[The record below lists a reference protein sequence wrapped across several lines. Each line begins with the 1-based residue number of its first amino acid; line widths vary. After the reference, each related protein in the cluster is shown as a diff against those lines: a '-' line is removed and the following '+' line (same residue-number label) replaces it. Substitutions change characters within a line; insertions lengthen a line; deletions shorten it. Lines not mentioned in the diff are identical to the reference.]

1 MKPIKLIMS
10 AFGPYA
16 DEVTVDFTKFEE
28 RGLFLISGDT
38 GAGKTTL
45 FDAICFALY
54 GKTSGSYRDTKNLR
68 SEYAKESRETFVDF
82 YFSHQG
88 RDYHIRRSP
97 SYERKKQRGSGK
109 ITVSEKASF
118 YSGQE
123 APIEGLKDVNSAIK
137 ELLHIDEK
145 QFKQIVMIAQGEFR
159 SLLNA
164 STEERTK
171 ILRTIF
177 QTSGYNSIEF
187 KLKER
192 MDAGGKRKERS
203 EASILQHFEDV
214 EADSEEELAEQ
225 LAELQERAGE
235 TKSLWNLEE
244 ILSLIGE
251 LIRTD
256 EEKLEKASAELE
268 AAEEGQKKREGEF
281 ARGES
286 ENQLFC
292 FLEKL
297 KVKEK
302 ELEEKKK
309 EVAEREKLLGRQKLA
324 SRELN
329 PIRFSYLAKA
339 QAVREGE
346 EKLKEEEEKAAA
358 ADKKANEAGRALA
371 EAEEAR
377 PEAESLQKHADHIRE
392 EEPKYQQRDQLSAE
406 VSGLR
411 KSAEGFAEEEKSLEE
426 KEKTLREKIQ
436 SLEEFQKSKKDLPEH
451 LSRFLAEEEK
461 LERLQKEMKELL
473 GSKAKI
479 RQEKE
484 KELADRQEVYRRAFD
499 AYEAA
504 SQEKLRAERILDNC
518 RAGILAEGLEEGMKC
533 PVCGSLHHPELA
545 AMPKEAVSEEA
556 FQKLKEKEERLQK
569 EKTEANT
576 EAIRAKTA
584 LAQYEEQLLEQIL
597 SCLKESIFWKKE
609 LLVYTRLAEKDTG
622 QPAYSRAVEKTE
634 QLESVDSAEKAEKLE
649 STNSAEKAERLASEE
664 AVKKNLD
671 SLIQTLAEEKRILE
685 ESLQE
690 KKDEEKRLIREKV
703 ALEKAERDLE
713 KARGAERESLS
724 KEKGDFTVRKQE
736 SLTKLAEKEAVRKT
750 LTALAFESW
759 EKAEAESIRAEKKAK
774 QILALLG
781 KREEEKKA
789 ADEALASVKASVKT
803 RKSFLEEA
811 RAEEKVEK
819 EKLDSVMK
827 KQGFASEEELK
838 GFLLSEQALSEAEE
852 RINAYKQAVLVNK
865 KQLEDAE
872 SNTKG
877 KIRVNLEELQE
888 SCEQGR
894 LVLKGKREEVN
905 RIKNRLQI
913 NTDKKEKITAQAPE
927 LEKSAKEY
935 EISSRL
941 YKLVRGT
948 TGNGKITLEQYI
960 QAAGFDGIIAAA
972 NRRLLPM
979 SEGQYE
985 LYRQENLLGKQSSNF
1000 LDLEVLDHYT
1010 GHRRPVGN
1018 LSGGESFKASLS
1030 LALGLS
1036 DTISSNLGGIQMDAL
1051 FIDEGFGTLDR
1062 KSIEGAMDILI
1073 NLSGSNKLV
1082 GIISH
1087 REELT
1092 ENIPQ
1097 QIRVKKTREG
1107 SSLSVELGM

>member
-68 SEYAKESRETFVDF
+68 SEYAKESCETFVDF

-97 SYERKKQRGSGK
+97 SYERRKQRGSGT
-109 ITVSEKASF
+109 ITVSEKASL

-123 APIEGLKDVNSAIK
+123 APIEGLKDVNNAIK

-164 STEERTK
+164 STDERTK

-203 EASILQHFEDV
+203 EASILQYFEDI
-214 EADSEEELAEQ
+214 EADPEGEMAEQ
-225 LAELQERAGE
+225 LRELQEQAGE

-244 ILSLIGE
+244 ILTLIEE

-268 AAEEGQKKREGEF
+268 TAEEGQKKLEGEL
-281 ARGES
+281 ARGKS
-286 ENQLFC
+286 GNQLFC
-292 FLEKL
+292 RLEEL

-302 ELEEKKK
+302 ELEEKKE

-329 PIRFSYLAKA
+329 PIRLSYLAKA

-346 EKLKEEEEKAAA
+346 EKLKEEEEKAKT
-358 ADKKANEAGRALA
+358 ADKKAREAERALA

-377 PEAESLQKHADHIRE
+377 PEAESQQKRADHIRE

-406 VSGLR
+406 VSTLR

-426 KEKTLREKIQ
+426 KERALQEKIK
-436 SLEEFQKSKKDLPEH
+436 SLEEFQKSRKDLPER
-451 LSRFLAEEEK
+451 LSRLLAEEEK

-484 KELADRQEVYRRAFD
+484 KELADRQKVYRRAFD
-499 AYEAA
+499 AYEAT

-533 PVCGSLHHPELA
+533 PVCGSFHHPELA
-545 AMPKEAVSEEA
+545 TMPKEAVSEEA

-584 LAQYEEQLLEQIL
+584 LAQYEEQLLEQVL
-597 SCLKESIFWKKE
+597 SCLKESTFGKKE
-609 LLVYTRLAEKDTG
+609 PFAYAKLAEKDT
-622 QPAYSRAVEKTE
+622 E
-634 QLESVDSAEKAEKLE
+634 LL
-649 STNSAEKAERLASEE
+649 L
-664 AVKKNLD
+664 
-671 SLIQTLAEEKRILE
+671 QTLAEEKRILE

-690 KKDEEKRLIREKV
+690 KKDEEKQLIREKA
-703 ALEKAERDLE
+703 ALEKAEKDLE
-713 KARGAERESLS
+713 KARGQEQESLS
-724 KEKGDFTVRKQE
+724 KEKENLTVRKQE
-736 SLTKLAEKEAVRKT
+736 SLTKLTEKEAVLKT

-759 EKAEAESIRAEKKAK
+759 QKAEAESSKAEKKAK
-774 QILALLG
+774 QILALLK
-781 KREEEKKA
+781 KREQEKKA

-811 RAEEKVEK
+811 RAEEKAEK
-819 EKLDSVMK
+819 EKLDSVME
-827 KQGFASEEELK
+827 KQGFVSEEELK

-852 RINAYKQAVLVNK
+852 GINAYKQAVLVNK
-865 KQLEDAE
+865 KQLEEAE
-872 SNTKG
+872 NNTKG

-888 SCEQGR
+888 SCEQGQ

-913 NTDKKEKITAQAPE
+913 NADKKEKITAQAPE
-927 LEKSAKEY
+927 LEKSAKGY

-979 SEGQYE
+979 SEGQFE

-1073 NLSGSNKLV
+1073 NLSGSSKLV

-1107 SSLSVELGM
+1107 SSISVELGM

>member
-97 SYERKKQRGSGK
+97 SYERNKQRGSGT
-109 ITVSEKASF
+109 ITVSEKASL
-118 YSGQE
+118 YPGQE
-123 APIEGLKDVNSAIK
+123 APIEGLKDVNNAIK

-177 QTSGYNSIEF
+177 QTGGYNSIEF

-203 EASILQHFEDV
+203 EASILQYFEDV
-214 EADSEEELAEQ
+214 EADSEGKLAEQ
-225 LAELQERAGE
+225 LRELQEQAGE

-244 ILSLIGE
+244 ILTLIGE
-251 LIRTD
+251 LIRAD

-268 AAEEGQKKREGEF
+268 ATEEGQKKLEGEL

-286 ENQLFC
+286 VNQLFHR
-292 FLEKL
+292 LEEL
-297 KVKEK
+297 KAKEK
-302 ELEEKKK
+302 ELEEKKE

-329 PIRFSYLAKA
+329 PIRLSYLTKA
-339 QAVREGE
+339 QAVREE
-346 EKLKEEEEKAAA
+346 EGKLKEEEKKAEN
-358 ADKKANEAGRALA
+358 ADKKAKKAGRALT
-371 EAEEAR
+371 ESEEAR
-377 PEAESLQKHADHIRE
+377 PEAESQQKRADHIRE

-406 VSGLR
+406 VSALR
-411 KSAEGFAEEEKSLEE
+411 KSTEGFAEEEKSLEE
-426 KEKTLREKIQ
+426 KERALQEKIK
-436 SLEEFQKSKKDLPEH
+436 SLEVFQRSRRDLPEQ
-451 LSRFLAEEEK
+451 LSRLLAEKEK

-473 GSKAKI
+473 VSKARI

-484 KELADRQEVYRRAFD
+484 KELADRQKVYRRAFD

-545 AMPKEAVSEEA
+545 TMPKEAISEEA
-556 FQKLKEKEERLQK
+556 FRKLKKKEEQLQK
-569 EKTEANT
+569 KKTEANT
-576 EAIRAKTA
+576 ETIRAKTA
-584 LAQYEEQLLEQIL
+584 LAQYEEQLLEQVL
-597 SCLKESIFWKKE
+597 SCMKESIWGKKE
-609 LLVYTRLAEKDTG
+609 PFAYAKLAEKDT
-622 QPAYSRAVEKTE
+622 E
-634 QLESVDSAEKAEKLE
+634 QSAGARSEEKAESTDSEKTVE
-649 STNSAEKAERLASEE
+649 SA
-664 AVKKNLD
+664 KNLN
-671 SLIQTLAEEKRILE
+671 SLLQTLAEEKRILE

-690 KKDEEKRLIREKV
+690 KKDEEKQLIREKA
-703 ALEKAERDLE
+703 ALEKAEKDLE
-713 KARGAERESLS
+713 KARGQEQESLS
-724 KEKGDFTVRKQE
+724 KEKENLTVRKQE
-736 SLTKLAEKEAVRKT
+736 GLTKLAEKEAVLKT

-759 EKAEAESIRAEKKAK
+759 QKAEAESSKAEKKAK
-774 QILALLG
+774 QILALLK

-811 RAEEKVEK
+811 RAEEKAEK
-819 EKLDSVMK
+819 EKLDSVME

-852 RINAYKQAVLVNK
+852 GINAYKQAVLVNK
-865 KQLEDAE
+865 KQLEEAE
-872 SNTKG
+872 NNTKG

-888 SCEQGR
+888 SCEQGQ

-941 YKLVRGT
+941 YRLVRGT

-979 SEGQYE
+979 SEGQFE

-1062 KSIEGAMDILI
+1062 KSIEAAMDILI
-1073 NLSGSNKLV
+1073 NLSGSSKLV